1 MNPGADGDAFR
12 LIYRSHNLIP
22 AEQRKR
28 DLGALFST
36 ARANNK
42 AVQVTGALL
51 CNESVYVQVLE
62 GPEETVTALF
72 EHISRDPRHDSVSVL
87 ESGYVGPRVFSRW
100 AMAQVGDEGE
110 ADIPLIAHR
119 DGISPS
125 AGRRTTSEQ
134 DQLLEVMRE
143 AARGETHAR

>member
-1 MNPGADGDAFR
+1 MSSGAEADAFR

-28 DLGALFST
+28 DLGALFSA

-42 AVQVTGALL
+42 SLQVTGALL
-51 CNESVYVQVLE
+51 CNEGVFVQVLE
-62 GPEETVTALF
+62 GPEEAVTKLF

-100 AMAQVGDEGE
+100 AMAEVGEEGE

-119 DGISPS
+119 DGISPA
-125 AGRRTTSEQ
+125 AGRRTTDEQ
-134 DQLLEVMRE
+134 DALLEIMRE

>member
-1 MNPGADGDAFR
+1 MSSGAEGDAFR
-12 LIYRSHNLIP
+12 LIYRSHSLIP
-22 AEQRKR
+22 ADARKR

-36 ARANNK
+36 ARSRNK
-42 AVQVTGALL
+42 AVEVTGALL
-51 CNESVYVQVLE
+51 CSDDVFVQVLE
-62 GPEETVTALF
+62 GPEQAVRSLF
-72 EHISRDPRHDSVSVL
+72 DHISADPRHDSVSVL

-125 AGRRTTSEQ
+125 AGRRTTEEQ
-134 DQLLEVMRE
+134 EALLDVMRN